1 MYERFLLGLLALV
14 YLLLS
19 HIFIPNLGGVMLH
32 PREYFIWIAIN
43 SIVFLA
49 VLKVVNTKTLYL
61 PPVRVSF
68 LLFVLLSVSSIL
80 FNPLLNKSSFLIQS
94 VHLFAIYFVWLALSQ
109 FRLSKRL
116 RDDILLL
123 VLLSATIEAVIGVF
137 QFFGFFKFLPITPIE
152 DTAFVWGAFQQKNLF
167 GSFVA
172 VGLVV
177 SLYGASIVRLKLK
190 RLFIPAFY
198 LFVFFLSM
206 SLVFSNSRAAWV
218 GFLGGSILML
228 TLRSRNFSSAKAYLL
243 SWFLVVVA
251 GISMG
256 TFLYGGSEEYRRAL
270 LERES
275 SNAQRILM
283 LKTSWEMFKERPIT
297 GHGFG
302 NFESLYMYYQSKVAG
317 KEPELKRFVG
327 GFVSHPHNE
336 IAYISVQSGLLGLL
350 GLALVSLSFIRA
362 LVKLGRGKTGL
373 YLGVMFPFLFHSL
386 VEYPLELSVVHYFT
400 FILFLSMAT
409 GHLSSRKVFELRYS
423 KLVAGVSALVFVL
436 LNLWFLITF
445 KDYMSMVLYKME
457 EDKGRVRPELLEEAK
472 DNLYLKNW
480 AVPVYMFA
488 KARKAL
494 EENDLEFL
502 KEFVLW
508 SEKERLRRPIKEIF
522 AMEALAL
529 IRLGRRNKN
538 LALLDESMKVVEEG
552 MRIYPNWDE
561 FKKIKALVFKEA
573 LHLVVDY
580 QRGGRGERK

>member
-1 MYERFLLGLLALV
+1 MYERLLLGLLALI

-19 HIFIPNLGGVMLH
+19 HLFIPNLGGVMLH
-32 PREYFIWIAIN
+32 PREYFIWIVIN

-49 VLKVVNTKTLYL
+49 VLKVVSTKTLYL
-61 PPVRVSF
+61 PPVRLSF
-68 LLFVLLSVSSIL
+68 LLFILLSLSSIL

-123 VLLSATIEAVIGVF
+123 VFLSATIEAVIGVF
-137 QFFGFFKFLPITPIE
+137 QFFEFFKFLPITPVK
-152 DTAFVWGAFQQKNLF
+152 DTSFVWGAFQQKNLF

-177 SLYGASIVRLKLK
+177 SLYGASIVRLKLRK
-190 RLFIPAFY
+190 LFIPAFY
-198 LFVFFLSM
+198 LFVFILSM
-206 SLVFSNSRAAWV
+206 SLVLSNSRTAWV

-228 TLRSRNFSSAKAYLL
+228 TLRSRSFLSAKGHLL
-243 SWFLVVVA
+243 SWLLVVLA
-251 GISMG
+251 GISLG
-256 TFLYGGSEEYRRAL
+256 TILYGGSEEYKKAL

-283 LKTSWEMFKERPIT
+283 LKTSWEMFKEKPLT

-302 NFESLYMYYQSKVAG
+302 NFESLYMYYQARVADR
-317 KEPELKRFVG
+317 EPEFKKFIG

-350 GLALVSLSFIRA
+350 GLALVTISFLRV
-362 LVKLGRGKTGL
+362 LLKLGAGKAGL
-373 YLGVMFPFLFHSL
+373 YLGVMFPLLFHSL

-409 GHLSSRKVFELRYS
+409 GHLSSRKVLGLRYI
-423 KLVAGVSALVFVL
+423 KFITAASALGFTFL
-436 LNLWFLITF
+436 TLWFLITF
-445 KDYMSMVLYKME
+445 KDYMRMVLYKIE
-457 EDKGRVRPELLEEAK
+457 EDKGRVRPELLAEAK
-472 DNLYLKNW
+472 DNLYLSNW
-480 AVPVYMFA
+480 ALPMYMLA

-494 EENDLEFL
+494 EENDLKFL
-502 KEFVLW
+502 KGFVLW
-508 SEKERLRRPIKEIF
+508 SEREKLRRPVKEIF
-522 AMEALAL
+522 AMQALAL
-529 IRLGRRNKN
+529 VRLGRENKN

-552 MRIYPNWDE
+552 MRVYPNWGE
-561 FKKIKALVFKEA
+561 LKRIQALVLKEA

-580 QRGGRGERK
+580 HRGVEGGEK